1 MRTTIH
7 TRPTRRRRI
16 AGIAAAAAAVALV
29 LAGCSTPSSTTSP
42 SASSGKASGKVT
54 IWVGS
59 WWQPNIDAIQTAWK
73 KAHPEITLDFEPLP
87 IANYA
92 DKFTSA
98 ALGGTP
104 PDIIDLDVSMLSSI
118 AAKNLLQPMAD
129 FVKSEKIDQAAYA
142 SAVWQASSFKGTQY
156 GIPDHAYSSFL
167 YYNKALFDQAGLAYP
182 TSSWDYDEFLADAQK
197 LSTGGNSGFGM
208 AADLSDPANAMDFI
222 GQCIWGHGGDFF
234 NKNGTK
240 ATINSKQAIAG
251 LTYWADLYTKYHVV
265 PSGTPNFTV
274 TRDVVPLF
282 EAGKVAMVSQGAQL
296 MVEFAQHPDLN
307 YGMVTLPDKVNRGGG
322 WTMGIPVGA
331 KNPDAAKVFLKWFS
345 DPTRQGSL
353 MPTTPALIKANAVSP
368 WNKPQFDVSTEAFAH
383 SRSLPQVANWA
394 AMQTAIV
401 TELQKVLVGQETV
414 KQAADSLEQQL
425 TSLLTS

>member
-1 MRTTIH
+1 MH
-7 TRPTRRRRI
+7 KPTSRRRPL
-16 AGIAAAAAAVALV
+16 AGRLATIAASAAVAALA
-29 LAGCSTPSSTTSP
+29 LAGCSGAAPATSSS
-42 SASSGKASGKVT
+42 SAAAASGKVT

-73 KAHPEITLDFEPLP
+73 KDHPKITLDIEPLP

-104 PDIIDLDVSMLSSI
+104 PDIIDLDVGMLSSI
-118 AAKNLLQPMAD
+118 AAKNLLEPMGS
-129 FVKSEKIDQAAYA
+129 FVTDQKIDKSTYA
-142 SAVWQASSFKGTQY
+142 SAVWEASTFKGKQY

-167 YYNKALFDQAGLAYP
+167 YYNKALFDQAGVTYP
-182 TSSWDYDEFLADAQK
+182 TDGWDYATFLADAQK
-197 LSTGGNSGFGM
+197 LSSNGVSGFGM
-208 AADLSDPANAMDFI
+208 AADLSDPANAMDWI
-222 GQCIWGHGGDFF
+222 AQNIWGHGGDFF
-234 NKNGTK
+234 NKDQTK
-240 ATINSKQAIAG
+240 ATINSKRAIAG
-251 LTYWADLYTKYHVV
+251 LTYWANLYTKYHVV

-282 EAGKVAMVSQGAQL
+282 EAGKVAMLSQGAQL
-296 MVEFAQHPDLN
+296 ITEFAQHPDVN

-331 KNPDAAKVFLKWFS
+331 KNPAAAKVFLKWFA
-345 DPTRQGSL
+345 DAKRQGTL
-353 MPTTPALIKANAVSP
+353 MPTTPGIIKANSVEP
-368 WNKPQFDVSTEAFAH
+368 WNKPQYQVSTAAFAD
-383 SRSLPQVANWA
+383 SRSLPQVANWT

-414 KQAADSLEQQL
+414 TQAADSLETQL
-425 TSLLTS
+425 NSLLNS